1 MSIIMKDDQKGPTE
15 SIEDKHIRLIDKY
28 AGLTDRYSAVVDRY
42 TDLVLTHLELRDH
55 AELLADDLR
64 ELRSETKYQGDDG
77 KKRSSISVRWPP
89 IGTVVNG
96 VEPKK
101 RWVVQSCETIGHTD
115 RLRFEAHEAK
125 VGKTDN
131 VVLADGF
138 EMHLN
143 SKVFSIRECE

>member
-1 MSIIMKDDQKGPTE
+1 MTIEMKDDQQKPTE

-28 AGLTDRYSAVVDRY
+28 SSLTDKYV
-42 TDLVLTHLELRDH
+42 DLVSTHLELRDH
-55 AELLADDLR
+55 AELMADEIR
-64 ELRSETKYQGDDG
+64 ESEGEPKCDT
-77 KKRSSISVRWPP
+77 P
-89 IGTVVNG
+89 VNG
-96 VEPKK
+96 VEPEKK